1 MDDESDGPAMSGAA
15 PHLLAA
21 SGSLVS
27 ETYLSQGRQ
36 ALQRRRKLIKSL
48 LSERRLP
55 KMPWDDAQVEMFL
68 NELSL
73 MDSNNFVDNVGLG
86 EREGRVACH
95 LVSKRHYGM
104 SHGIGRSGELSA
116 EQPKAAGSSLLAKLA
131 NYLVKDACEVAGM
144 DDVGKA
150 LVIPVATGMAL
161 VLSMMTLRSTRPDAT
176 VVIWSRIDQKTCIK
190 SIMAAGYT
198 VVRVELKRE
207 GTALVTDVDAI
218 ELEIESLGVGNVA
231 CVLTTSSCFAPR
243 SPDDVVAV
251 AKLCQRLDVPHIIN
265 NAYGIQSRQ
274 ICRMITSAWR
284 KGRVDVVVQ
293 STDKNFMVPV
303 GGSFLLARKG
313 CEGMILDRVNSMYPG
328 RASMGP
334 TMDVVMT
341 LLHLG
346 ERGWQAALDK
356 RDASKARL
364 FRKLKETCAELG
376 ETPIVVPGNDI
387 SFGMTLDTFVEGPNG
402 PGRSDHGASFLG
414 AMLFKRCASGAR
426 VLVNSGKETKIGGVS
441 FRNFGQSHDD
451 YPHAYLTV
459 AAALGMDEAE
469 VDEFFDRLLSCAH
482 EFFKK
487 KRTKGQTSD
496 EVKAAA
502 L

>member
-1 MDDESDGPAMSGAA
+1 MIEESDGIAMSEEA
-15 PHLLAA
+15 PHLVAA
-21 SGSLVS
+21 SGSLIS
-27 ETYLSQGRQ
+27 ATYLSQGTQ

-55 KMPWDDAQVEMFL
+55 KMPWDDAQVELFL
-68 NELSL
+68 SELSL

-131 NYLVKDACEVAGM
+131 NYLVKDACAVAGLE
-144 DDVGKA
+144 DIGKA

-161 VLSMMTLRSTRPDAT
+161 VLSMMALRSVRPDAR
-176 VVIWSRIDQKTCIK
+176 VVVWSRIDQKTCIK
-190 SIMAAGYT
+190 SIVAAGYT
-198 VVRVELKRE
+198 VIRVELKRQ
-207 GTALVTDVDAI
+207 GSALVTDVEAI
-218 ELEIESLGVGNVA
+218 ESEIESIGAENVA

-243 SPDDVVAV
+243 SPDNVVAV
-251 AKLCQRLDVPHIIN
+251 AKVCQRLDVPHIIN
-265 NAYGIQSRQ
+265 NAYGIQSRE
-274 ICRMITSAWR
+274 ICRSVTSAWR

-293 STDKNFMVPV
+293 STDKNCLVPV
-303 GGSFLLARKG
+303 GGGFLLARKG

-346 ERGWQAALDK
+346 ERGWQAALEK

-387 SFGMTLDTFVEGPNG
+387 SFGMTLDTFAEGPNG
-402 PGRSDHGASFLG
+402 PDKPDHGASFLG
-414 AMLFKRCASGAR
+414 SMLFRRCASGAR
-426 VLVNSGKETKIGGVS
+426 VLVNSGKESIVGGVS
-441 FRNFGQSHDD
+441 FLNFGQSHDD

-469 VDEFFDRLLSCAH
+469 VDEFFDRLRACAR

-487 KRTKGQTSD
+487 KSKREESF
-496 EVKAAA
+496 ER
-502 L
+502 